1 MSPRPRL
8 ERMTERQ
15 GTTLAALI
23 AGHRELGTAPSVK
36 WIMERIGVVSTATVI
51 GHLSSLERWG
61 FVRVVDGKRIATPAG
76 YKALNLLTLAELEE
90 AVSRLMAGKADGG
103 IRARIRLHFAAVA
116 KIAGERPRAG

>member
-1 MSPRPRL
+1 
-8 ERMTERQ
+8 MTERQ

-36 WIMERIGVVSTATVI
+36 WIMDRIGVAAPSTVTD
-51 GHLSSLERWG
+51 HLESLQRWG
-61 FVRVVDGKRIATPAG
+61 FVRVVDGKRVPTPAG
-76 YKALNLLTLAELEE
+76 YSALNLLTLAELED

-116 KIAGERPRAG
+116 KFR